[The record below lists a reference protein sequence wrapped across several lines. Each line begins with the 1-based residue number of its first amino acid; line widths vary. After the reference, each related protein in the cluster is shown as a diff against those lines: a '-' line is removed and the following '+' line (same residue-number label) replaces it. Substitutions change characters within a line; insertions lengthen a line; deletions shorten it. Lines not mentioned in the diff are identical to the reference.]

1 MCRGAI
7 EQKGQS
13 LVRVATIALV
23 SFGLLGAHQAIA
35 GSCRDA
41 WVTQAVQ
48 QVTGHAPNG
57 SYESGDCNIHNYGDG
72 HWSSYSDLVNKVHA
86 HFGRATVA
94 TGVCRDQWVTRAVTQ
109 VMGRAPNGSYES
121 GECNIHNYGGG
132 HWSSYSDLVNKVKVA
147 FGRVPASNAAAANG
161 SRGPMNIAPNIGFN
175 GSGVI
180 AAGGGNVIAPGGG
193 NVIAPGGGNVIAPG
207 GGNVIAP
214 GGGN

>member
-41 WVTQAVQ
+41 WVTQSVQ

-57 SYESGDCNIHNYGDG
+57 SYESGDCNIHNYGD
-72 HWSSYSDLVNKVHA
+72 
-86 HFGRATVA
+86 
-94 TGVCRDQWVTRAVTQ
+94 
-109 VMGRAPNGSYES
+109 
-121 GECNIHNYGGG
+121 G

-207 GGNVIAP
+207 GGN
-214 GGGN
+214 